1 MRAGVTNMQA
11 AAQQMI
17 YQHLLPTLETTT
29 SHTRVL
35 PCLTNEYSVV
45 VSQDDSTIT
54 LSQSR
59 RSMFPS
65 RPMN

>member
-1 MRAGVTNMQA
+1 MRAGVTNLQA
-11 AAQQMI
+11 AAQQMTN
-17 YQHLLPTLETTT
+17 QQLLPTLETTT

-45 VSQDDSTIT
+45 VRQDDSTIT

-59 RSMFPS
+59 AKHVP
-65 RPMN
+65 N